1 MIRDSDYKLPS
12 IDSSNLSPTEESIA
26 DFPSLS
32 SSDAQQQELAKQLRV
47 DAIEQYLFV
56 IEYMRQAGLL
66 WAPVIIWMYVY
77 AFVLILVIIY
87 LFIHYKFTEAN
98 IHKVFVVI
106 SFSCQVILFTVFP
119 TWNLAHANSLIAPL
133 LELFTM
139 ASKKDFTIIGM
150 YVFFLFISPSK
161 ASVA

>member
-1 MIRDSDYKLPS
+1 MMATI
-12 IDSSNLSPTEESIA
+12 ICM
-26 DFPSLS
+26 
-32 SSDAQQQELAKQLRV
+32 
-47 DAIEQYLFV
+47 YL
-56 IEYMRQAGLL
+56 
-66 WAPVIIWMYVY
+66 Y
-77 AFVLILVIIY
+77 AFILILVIIY
-87 LFIHYKFTEAN
+87 LFIHFKFTEAN

-139 ASKKDFTIIGM
+139 ASKKDFTIIGI